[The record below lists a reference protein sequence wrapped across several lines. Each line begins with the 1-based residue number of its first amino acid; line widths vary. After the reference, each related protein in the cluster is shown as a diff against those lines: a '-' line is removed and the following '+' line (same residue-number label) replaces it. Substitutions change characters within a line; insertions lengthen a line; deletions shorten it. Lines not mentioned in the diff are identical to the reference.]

1 MDSYVQQKRKENI
14 LKIDLDL
21 EKAPPNYGNLI
32 SDLVKVHQKGYELLN
47 ILLNKR
53 YRIKNYQ
60 ICEDEDKFYN
70 TVKAYKRFFYKVFE
84 FEIAKSNNH
93 LSEWVWGELEEN
105 NLYNNH
111 FSEIYNK
118 YSKIN
123 FDFKVNYLYIIFVY
137 NIINKQFQIFIYNG
151 LPESDFIYLINNLD
165 KLS

>member
-21 EKAPPNYGNLI
+21 EKAPPNYRNLI
-32 SDLVKVHQKGYELLN
+32 SDLVKIHQKGYELLN
-47 ILLNKR
+47 ILLNKK

-70 TVKAYKRFFYKVFE
+70 TIERYKKFFYRIFSFE
-84 FEIAKSNNH
+84 VTKLNDH
-93 LSEWVWGELEEN
+93 LSEWVWGELEDN

-111 FSEIYNK
+111 FSEIYSK
-118 YSKIN
+118 YGQRN

-151 LPESDFIYLINNLD
+151 LPESNFVYLVNNLD
-165 KLS
+165 KLH

>member
-1 MDSYVQQKRKENI
+1 ME
-14 LKIDLDL
+14 
-21 EKAPPNYGNLI
+21 
-32 SDLVKVHQKGYELLN
+32 
-47 ILLNKR
+47 
-53 YRIKNYQ
+53 
-60 ICEDEDKFYN
+60 
-70 TVKAYKRFFYKVFE
+70 TW
-84 FEIAKSNNH
+84 
-93 LSEWVWGELEEN
+93 SEWVWGELEEN